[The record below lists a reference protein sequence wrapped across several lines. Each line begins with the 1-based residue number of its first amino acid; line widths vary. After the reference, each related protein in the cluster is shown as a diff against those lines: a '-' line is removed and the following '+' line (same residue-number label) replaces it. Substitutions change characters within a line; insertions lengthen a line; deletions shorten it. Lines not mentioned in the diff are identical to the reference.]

1 MSLFTILLAI
11 AEKVCVL
18 PTVDVTFIP
27 ICSELWNLVCQF
39 AGSWKLNPVQ
49 APVLPV
55 HVRGRF
61 VSTAAGEELL
71 LSGYMSTTVLAFTAS
86 LTPVPSSVTLTVF
99 PEIVMASVLG
109 IACPCATAGSVA
121 KAPAKTLIVGIAV
134 VDIIGVANAS
144 ESATATALLLKLNF
158 IIFSPCFC
166 NLFNMLVLY
175 NIFKRLNKKSID
187 CGN

>member
-1 MSLFTILLAI
+1 MFTILFAI
-11 AEKVCVL
+11 AEKVDV

-61 VSTAAGEELL
+61 VSRAAGEEFLV
-71 LSGYMSTTVLAFTAS
+71 SGYMSTTVLAFTAS
-86 LTPVPSSVTLTVF
+86 LTPVPSRVTVTVF
-99 PEIVMASVLG
+99 PEMVTASVLG
-109 IACPCATAGSVA
+109 MACPCATAGFVA
-121 KAPAKTLIVGIAV
+121 KPPAKTLIVGIAV

-144 ESATATALLLKLNF
+144 ERATATALLLKLNF
-158 IIFSPCFC
+158 IIFSPCFY
-166 NLFNMLVLY
+166 NLFNMPVLY
-175 NIFKRLNKKSID
+175 NIFKRLNKKGTD
-187 CGN
+187 CVN

>member
-49 APVLPV
+49 APGLPV

-109 IACPCATAGSVA
+109 IACPCATAGFVA
-121 KAPAKTLIVGIAV
+121 KPPAKTLIVGIAV
-134 VDIIGVANAS
+134 VDIIGVAKAS
-144 ESATATALLLKLNF
+144 ERATATALLLKLNF
-158 IIFSPCFC
+158 IYFLLVFVTCLICPYYIIF
-166 NLFNMLVLY
+166 L
-175 NIFKRLNKKSID
+175 KD
-187 CGN
+187 